1 MRRGIELHGSRATSS
16 AGLWRSVLVSRLILV
31 ALIGSALTLA
41 PFLAPAAPAATA
53 LSIQVH
59 EVTVPVVNMAASQS
73 TATVTC
79 PAGQVLV
86 GGGAHEYY
94 GGPPVSAYEP
104 INGLV
109 IKGTVPSDAA
119 GNTTTANDPS
129 SWTAYG
135 GFAGQSEN
143 NDLDTAFAMC
153 ATGGPPT
160 PSSGSRRSTAPMSRR
175 RLHR

>member
-1 MRRGIELHGSRATSS
+1 MRRGIELHGS
-16 AGLWRSVLVSRLILV
+16 GVIPSVGGRGSVRVSRLALF
-31 ALIGSALTLA
+31 ALIGSTLTLA
-41 PFLAPAAPAATA
+41 PFLATAAPAASG
-53 LSIQVH
+53 LSLQVH

-94 GGPPVSAYEP
+94 GGPPVSGVYEP

-109 IKGTVPSDAA
+109 IKGSVPTDAS
-119 GNTTTANDPS
+119 GNNTTTANDPS

-135 GFAGQSEN
+135 GFAGQS
-143 NDLDTAFAMC
+143 
-153 ATGGPPT
+153 
-160 PSSGSRRSTAPMSRR
+160 
-175 RLHR
+175 